1 MLERGRQYRE
11 ENKDKEKERHKRYK
25 DKNRDKINERNKKY
39 KLEHKEKEKGYNK
52 KYREKYKLR
61 IKEYREEHKKE
72 LNELQKQWYDSNK
85 EKKLEYCMAWYDK
98 NKERVIER
106 QKQYRRNN
114 KDKINIQTNLRRA
127 RKCRLLSNLTLDQ
140 WVEIKN
146 YFNNKCAYCGKEFP
160 LEQDHFIPLSK
171 GGEYSKSNIIPA
183 CRSCNASKNTKNFF
197 EWYPKYRYYSKK
209 REKLILEYMEYKSQT

>member
-61 IKEYREEHKKE
+61 IKEYRE
-72 LNELQKQWYDSNK
+72 